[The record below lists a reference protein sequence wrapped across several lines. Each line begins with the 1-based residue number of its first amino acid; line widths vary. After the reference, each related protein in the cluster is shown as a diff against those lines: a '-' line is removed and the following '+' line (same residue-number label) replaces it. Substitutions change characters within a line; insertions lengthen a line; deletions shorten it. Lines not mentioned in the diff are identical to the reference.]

1 MNDAPSFTKGAD
13 QTVLEDAGAQSVS
26 GWATAISAGPNE
38 SGQTVTFEVTGNTN
52 AGAVL
57 RGAGVSPTGTL
68 TYTPAAN
75 QNGTRDDHAE
85 NHRRRR
91 HRERRREPAPRR
103 RSSSRSPRS
112 TTRRASPRAPTRPS
126 PRTQARRPSPAGRP
140 RSAPARRTRPARPSP
155 FEITDNTNAGLFSA
169 GPSVSPTGTLTY
181 TPAAN
186 QNGTATITLRITDN
200 GGTANGGVNA
210 SATQTFVITVTAVN
224 DAPVAQAKSY
234 AAQTNM
240 KITGLG
246 GLLTG
251 VTDAD
256 TGVNGCTPTLHGR
269 LGRPDHH
276 PGRRHDLQRQRRGRD
291 VRLRPAPRRDRQR
304 HLLLHRAPTPAAPA
318 PPPAPRRRSPS
329 TSQGR

>member
-1 MNDAPSFTKGAD
+1 MNTSATQTFMITVTAVNDAPSFTKGAD
-13 QTVLEDAGAQSVS
+13 QTVAEDAGAQTVT
-26 GWATAISAGPNE
+26 GWATAISAGPANE
-38 SGQTVTFEVTGNTN
+38 SGQTVSFEVTG
-52 AGAVL
+52 
-57 RGAGVSPTGTL
+57 
-68 TYTPAAN
+68 
-75 QNGTRDDHAE
+75 
-85 NHRRRR
+85 
-91 HRERRREPAPRR
+91 
-103 RSSSRSPRS
+103 
-112 TTRRASPRAPTRPS
+112 
-126 PRTQARRPSPAGRP
+126 
-140 RSAPARRTRPARPSP
+140 
-155 FEITDNTNAGLFSA
+155 NTNAGLFSA

-256 TGVNGCTPTLHGR
+256 IGRQRLHADASRSPRSARPPPRPAARSPTSTPR
-269 LGRPDHH
+269 
-276 PGRRHDLQRQRRGRD
+276 PGR
-291 VRLRPAPRRDRQR
+291 
-304 HLLLHRAPTPAAPA
+304 
-318 PPPAPRRRSPS
+318 S
-329 TSQGR
+329 TSTRHPA